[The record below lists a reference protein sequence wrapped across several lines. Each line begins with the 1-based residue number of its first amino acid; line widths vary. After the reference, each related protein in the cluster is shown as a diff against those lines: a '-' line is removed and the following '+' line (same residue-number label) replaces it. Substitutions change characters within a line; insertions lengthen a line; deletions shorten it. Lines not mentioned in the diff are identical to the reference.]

1 MCQHHTPHAA
11 CTSTRK
17 HEHMQRKHEHMQRK
31 HEHMQ
36 RKHEHMQ
43 RKHEHM
49 QRKHEHMQRK
59 HEHMQR
65 PGSLDTAVQRSDSA
79 PPQCG
84 GRSADRAPSTPG
96 LVNAR
101 PQGPRPHVWS
111 LPSADRPPVHLP
123 PVLILLQAHTQDL
136 LPTQPPYSIHHTAA
150 IHHTPCSPGAAP
162 QQPHSAAGATWSLR
176 SHHCQGRP
184 AVRAQ
189 TAGGRVRHR
198 TAPSARLAVLPTPPS
213 AAAAVPLRAS
223 YERPQPPVL
232 GHPQG
237 HAGGR
242 GRRH

>member
-11 CTSTRK
+11 CTST
-17 HEHMQRKHEHMQRK
+17 
-31 HEHMQ
+31 
-36 RKHEHMQ
+36 

-162 QQPHSAAGATWSLR
+162 QQPHSAAGATWSLH

-198 TAPSARLAVLPTPPS
+198 TAPSAARLAVLPTPPS

-223 YERPQPPVL
+223 YERRQPPVL